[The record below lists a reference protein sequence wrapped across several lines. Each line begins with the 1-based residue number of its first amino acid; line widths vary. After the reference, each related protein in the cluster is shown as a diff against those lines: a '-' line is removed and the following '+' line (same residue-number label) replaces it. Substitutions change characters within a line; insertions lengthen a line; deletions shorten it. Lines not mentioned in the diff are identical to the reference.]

1 MSGLQRQ
8 VQLIRPLQTTL
19 QPALTSAHPYTAIYA
34 ISNLVN
40 VMFIAGKNCNYWC
53 VLFSWNYS
61 MLFLLQRWFVKR
73 NNQVKR
79 LTLESCGQRPSC
91 LLLFRLTGIA

>member
-8 VQLIRPLQTTL
+8 MQLIRPLQATL

-53 VLFSWNYS
+53 VLFS
-61 MLFLLQRWFVKR
+61 
-73 NNQVKR
+73 
-79 LTLESCGQRPSC
+79 
-91 LLLFRLTGIA
+91 